1 MENGVVSLNIFT
13 FLYDVTALIT
23 VIETVPLFSNTSP
36 LTTLVTNARACLVL
50 CALCYYAPRC
60 RHTIRDHAVVE
71 RQRSFFPFS
80 TLHQI
85 AIGFKLSYQ
94 IIHWRSL
101 LSIFSPLI
109 PLFFIKILGHIHI
122 ILELMKL
129 F

>member
-50 CALCYYAPRC
+50 CALCDYAPRC

-85 AIGFKLSYQ
+85 AIGCKLSYQ

-109 PLFFIKILGHIHI
+109 PLFLILGHIH